1 MNQLL
6 AFSILGLSCS
16 GAVLMLSL
24 PLLFESPTGYVELL
38 LAAGSAGSFAV
49 FAASALVFRN
59 RLNHSKD

>member
-1 MNQLL
+1 
-6 AFSILGLSCS
+6 
-16 GAVLMLSL
+16 MLSL

-59 RLNHSKD
+59 RFNHSKD

>member
-16 GAVLMLSL
+16 GVILMLSV
-24 PLLFESPTGYVELL
+24 PLLFKSPTGDFELL

-49 FAASALVFRN
+49 FAASSLILRN
-59 RLNHSKD
+59 RFNHSKD